1 MALRSTISVLKTL
14 LSGCA
19 CAVSL
24 TALSALSRPQ
34 QQAVNPSW
42 GLVIEAAP
50 DAAVVTEASVREAIS
65 KSGLPWKVRHLSTG
79 IELVLVP
86 AGRFRMGASSGDQ
99 DASKAESPAHEVIIS
114 KPFYIGRTEVT
125 QGQWQSVM
133 GSNPSRFQAAYF
145 REEAEQ
151 QRSAAVARITESGV
165 TKQEAEAKLGP
176 RPIWVD
182 DTNDFPLESAPFAE
196 VEAFCTKAGLKL
208 PTEAQWEYACRAGST
223 APTFGPLE
231 SVAWCGANSGDRTHA
246 VATAAPNAFGLHD
259 TLGNVWEWTAD
270 LYIPNAYVQ
279 RSASSADPAVTGE
292 GPRAVRGG
300 NWLSLPKTCRASCR
314 IPAAEVR
321 IPRIASEVRMM
332 GAKEGSPQ
340 YPAYGFRVV
349 LEP

>member
-1 MALRSTISVLKTL
+1 MTSSAMAMKAGFVGS
-14 LSGCA
+14 A
-19 CAVSL
+19 CAVVL
-24 TALSALSRPQ
+24 LGMLALAQPHR
-34 QQAVNPSW
+34 QAVNPKW

-50 DAAVVTEASVREAIS
+50 DAAVVTDASVRDAIS

-79 IELVLVP
+79 IEFVLVP
-86 AGRFRMGASSGDQ
+86 AGRFRMGASSGDS
-99 DASKAESPAHEVIIS
+99 DAVKAESPAHEVVIS

-133 GSNPSRFQAAYF
+133 GTNPSRFQAAFF
-145 REEAEQ
+145 REEAL
-151 QRSAAVARITESGV
+151 QRRNTAIAEITSHGA
-165 TKQEAEAKLGP
+165 TKQEAEERLGP
-176 RPIWVD
+176 RPIWID
-182 DTNDFPLESAPFAE
+182 DTRDFPLDSAPFAD
-196 VEAFCTKAGLKL
+196 VEAFCMKAGVKL
-208 PTEAQWEYACRAGST
+208 PTEAQWEYACRAGSS

-231 SVAWCGANSGDRTHA
+231 SIAWCGANSGERTHA

-270 LYIPNAYVQ
+270 LYVPNAYAQ
-279 RSASSADPAVTGE
+279 RSASTADPAVTGL

-321 IPRIASEVRMM
+321 IPRISSDDRTMAET
-332 GAKEGSPQ
+332 EGTPK

>member
-1 MALRSTISVLKTL
+1 LANRLKTSLPTTSFAGFL
-14 LSGCA
+14 LAGM
-19 CAVSL
+19 AVAMLAL
-24 TALSALSRPQ
+24 TQPL

-42 GLVIEAAP
+42 GLVTEPAP
-50 DAAVVTEASVREAIS
+50 DAAVVTDPAVRDAIA

-86 AGRFRMGASSGDQ
+86 AGRFRMGASSGDS
-99 DASKAESPAHEVIIS
+99 DAVNAELPAHEVVIS

-125 QGQWQSVM
+125 QGQWQTVM
-133 GSNPSRFQAAYF
+133 GSNPSRFQPAFF
-145 REEAEQ
+145 REDAEQ
-151 QRSAAVARITESGV
+151 QRSTAVAQITANGA

-176 RPIWVD
+176 QPIWID
-182 DTNDFPLESAPFAE
+182 DTGDFPLESAPFAE
-196 VEAFCTKAGLKL
+196 VEAFCTKAGVQL

-231 SVAWCGANSGDRTHA
+231 SIAWCGANSGDRTHA

-270 LYIPNAYVQ
+270 LYVPNAYAQ
-279 RSASSADPAVTGE
+279 RSASSADPEVTGS
-292 GPRAVRGG
+292 GPRVVRGG
-300 NWLSLPKTCRASCR
+300 NWLSLPKTCRASYR

-321 IPRIASEVRMM
+321 IPRISSEDRTM
-332 GAKEGSPQ
+332 GETEGAPK

>member
-1 MALRSTISVLKTL
+1 MLAPTQPR
-14 LSGCA
+14 
-19 CAVSL
+19 
-24 TALSALSRPQ
+24 

-50 DAAVVTEASVREAIS
+50 DAAVVTDKAVRDAVH

-86 AGRFRMGASSGDQ
+86 AGRFRMGASSGD
-99 DASKAESPAHEVIIS
+99 ASVVKAESPPHEVVIS

-133 GSNPSRFQAAYF
+133 GSNPSRFQAAFF

-151 QRSAAVARITESGV
+151 QRSAAVARITESGA

-176 RPIWVD
+176 RPILID
-182 DTNDFPLESAPFAE
+182 DTNDFPLESVPFAE
-196 VEAFCTKAGLKL
+196 VEAFCTKSGLKL

-231 SVAWCGANSGDRTHA
+231 SIAWCGANSGDRTHA

-270 LYIPNAYVQ
+270 LYTPNAYAQ
-279 RSASSADPAVTGE
+279 RGASSADPVVTGP

-300 NWLSLPKTCRASCR
+300 NWLSLPKTCRASYR

-321 IPRIASEVRMM
+321 VPRISSQDRTM
-332 GAKEGSPQ
+332 GETEGAPK